1 MCKPLMVTHF
11 RLYYFIFQKIMKSSK
26 VIIGL
31 MIKSRRKQKQFSQK
45 HLADLLEVDRQ
56 YVWRL
61 ENGRVNLTMDYL
73 DKVIIKLNCV
83 QKEFIVIPKEI

>member
-1 MCKPLMVTHF
+1 
-11 RLYYFIFQKIMKSSK
+11 MKSSK

-31 MIKSRRKQKQFSQK
+31 MIKSRRKQKQFTQK
-45 HLADLLEVDRQ
+45 HLADLLEVNRQ

>member
-1 MCKPLMVTHF
+1 MVTSI
-11 RLYYFIFQKIMKSSK
+11 RLLLFYFVEEIMKSSK

-31 MIKSRRKQKQFSQK
+31 MIKSRRKQKQFTQK

-73 DKVIIKLNCV
+73 DKVIIKLNCL